1 MHVAVKRFFDFGW
14 KDTDA
19 TLFQSGGQWAGCG
32 RLFPIIEGV
41 MEYELGPRLGWPDLA
56 AGFHRELW
64 RGEYD
69 NDVASLA
76 VALPSGLDSRG
87 MSTRVKDMLKPLART
102 FMLLQ
107 AKPAVVLATPTE
119 ETEVTPATLGDP
131 SVTDVTGALEASKG
145 MSGEEEKDLAAN
157 LAADAKNARAASA
170 SKALCAMAAQTL
182 REKLVVLP
190 DTVACK
196 KFMETEQGG
205 LHART
210 IFIDATMPQSRQTGP
225 KSRQLCLEPTLVMQ
239 RTWASR
245 IKTLP
250 ATPVVGHVLARP
262 GQGSCEDLTSSS
274 PPLTHTTKRSLF
286 PWQCPKNT
294 CDSCGLARSELWDLW
309 MMTPQGLISGFGPS
323 AADARSASLGR
334 PSRLTARRT
343 IRRTA
348 KTRQATKRPA
358 RPSRPMQT
366 RRLWTPTSSRWSTQ
380 ST

>member
-1 MHVAVKRFFDFGW
+1 MVHVAVKRFFDFGW

-145 MSGEEEKDLAAN
+145 MSGEEKKDLAAK
-157 LAADAKNARAASA
+157 LTADARKCTCGICLQGVVRHGCTDPSGEAR
-170 SKALCAMAAQTL
+170 
-182 REKLVVLP
+182 RP
-190 DTVACK
+190 PGH
-196 KFMETEQGG
+196 GG
-205 LHART
+205 LHEVHGDGTRRAPSPHHLHRCHNAA
-210 IFIDATMPQSRQTGP
+210 IAADRPQ
-225 KSRQLCLEPTLVMQ
+225 EPT
-239 RTWASR
+239 
-245 IKTLP
+245 TLP
-250 ATPVVGHVLARP
+250 GAHG
-262 GQGSCEDLTSSS
+262 
-274 PPLTHTTKRSLF
+274 
-286 PWQCPKNT
+286 
-294 CDSCGLARSELWDLW
+294 
-309 MMTPQGLISGFGPS
+309 
-323 AADARSASLGR
+323 
-334 PSRLTARRT
+334 
-343 IRRTA
+343 
-348 KTRQATKRPA
+348 
-358 RPSRPMQT
+358 
-366 RRLWTPTSSRWSTQ
+366 
-380 ST
+380 